1 MTKLQLKLN
10 YLHLKWLQRL
20 SLLKSWNWISLKK
33 KSKHFVIYDVIERKK
48 ELGNLKK
55 KKKKKELSCLNKH

>member
-1 MTKLQLKLN
+1 MITKIKFIKILKLN
-10 YLHLKWLQRL
+10 F
-20 SLLKSWNWISLKK
+20 IKK

-55 KKKKKELSCLNKH
+55 KKKKKKLSCLNKH